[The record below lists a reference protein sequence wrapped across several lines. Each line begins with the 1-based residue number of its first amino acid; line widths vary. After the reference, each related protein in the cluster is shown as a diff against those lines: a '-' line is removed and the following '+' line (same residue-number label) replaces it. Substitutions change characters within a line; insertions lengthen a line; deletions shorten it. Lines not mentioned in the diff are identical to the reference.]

1 MDEVL
6 HTEVEHMEHKEVLH
20 TKVEHMEEGRMEVSG
35 KKLDFRSQQVGEGHT
50 DVPGMRLEFRL
61 GKLEVDHMKTVD
73 IDTNDRDK
81 GMVVDVQPEIVHGGV
96 RLKHRND
103 DVVKK
108 THLTE
113 GL

>member
-1 MDEVL
+1 L
-6 HTEVEHMEHKEVLH
+6 
-20 TKVEHMEEGRMEVSG
+20 KV
-35 KKLDFRSQQVGEGHT
+35 DY
-50 DVPGMRLEFRL
+50 
-61 GKLEVDHMKTVD
+61 MKTTD

-81 GMVVDVQPEIVHGGV
+81 GMVVDVQPEIMHGGV
-96 RLKHRND
+96 RLKHRSD

>member
-1 MDEVL
+1 
-6 HTEVEHMEHKEVLH
+6 VE
-20 TKVEHMEEGRMEVSG
+20 
-35 KKLDFRSQQVGEGHT
+35 EGHT

>member
-1 MDEVL
+1 MDEVP

-20 TKVEHMEEGRMEVSG
+20 TEVEHMKEGRMEVSG
-35 KKLDFRSQQVGEGHT
+35 KKLDFRPQQVGEGHT

-81 GMVVDVQPEIVHGGV
+81 GMVLDAQPEIVHGGV
-96 RLKHRND
+96 RLKHRSD

>member
-20 TKVEHMEEGRMEVSG
+20 MEVEHMEEGRMEVSG
-35 KKLDFRSQQVGEGHT
+35 KKLDFRPQQVGEGHT
-50 DVPGMRLEFRL
+50 DLPGMRLEFRL

-81 GMVVDVQPEIVHGGV
+81 GMVVDAQPEILHGIL
-96 RLKHRND
+96 RLKHRSD
-103 DVVKK
+103 DVVEK
-108 THLTE
+108 THQTE

>member
-1 MDEVL
+1 MALKWMPHFTLEPRHCCIHDHCIVSSAL
-6 HTEVEHMEHKEVLH
+6 TQPFFLEVESIE
-20 TKVEHMEEGRMEVSG
+20 
-35 KKLDFRSQQVGEGHT
+35 
-50 DVPGMRLEFRL
+50 L

-81 GMVVDVQPEIVHGGV
+81 GMVVDAQPEIVHGGV
-96 RLKHRND
+96 RLKHRSD